1 MKMRSAI
8 ISGCCSLFLLS
19 CAHKEAAAPADATS
33 VQEPEAGTTVLVLA
47 SQQSQEEIKT
57 TLSPTATEG
66 VREVFWTD
74 GDQVNVNGVAS
85 RPLSGVTGAR
95 SAAFTFDALLS
106 YPYHIV
112 YPASMYREGGL
123 MLPSTQAWA
132 EGSFASGFAPAAA
145 CIGSAQESMTLRN
158 LCAVVRFSIT
168 RGSEDAALKS
178 VVFQGGNEEQ
188 VSGLFT
194 LDDEALSLSGAST
207 DAGTRS
213 VSVDLGGIAL
223 GTTPLDI
230 YVVVPPGEF
239 SNGFNVQFV
248 SMDDRMMRAVKH
260 SAITLQKGKIAMMP
274 ALVFEPGSAEAGL
287 DSYTEEEYCFSGGK
301 GTADEPYLISSAEDL
316 MELAQRVNAAE
327 SDFQSASYRQ
337 VAPIDLTLFPNFT
350 PIGISSSANF
360 KGVYDG
366 GSYPISSLTIDNTQE
381 HAVALFG
388 NCGTHSVLRNINLVN
403 VDIRT
408 TYGYAA
414 GVVGYLY
421 KGTMENCSVT
431 GTINSTGNVDNKSYT
446 AGLAGRANV
455 ATVSGCSFK
464 GNVIAKSNHVG
475 GIVATLDG
483 DSQVGNCIFKAGSSV
498 EGNYYVGGITA
509 SVGGDGASV
518 TGCICEGNV
527 TATNWN
533 AGGIA
538 AIVYRGRVSSCLQ
551 SNVSTVMS
559 GNYNVGGIV
568 GSVATNNTAHTY
580 AAAIDNCASY
590 GTVRG
595 LYQVGGIV
603 GLLNAAN
610 AGESGTISNSACIG
624 ATIVATGANSYNYSL
639 AGGICGYFQGN
650 GAISLTNSFSRPA
663 SINSTSSSAILG
675 EGGLVGYS
683 NTSTHSF
690 ENCYSGASPAE
701 ILFCG
706 QPVTSSSL
714 TYYGNIIGRASA
726 AATMTRCHYNKTLAF
741 GPASGSSQ
749 VMTDCIAY
757 TVAQM
762 TDGTLLAKLQA
773 GMASLTG
780 ASEWIASSDA
790 FPTLQGL
797 PADTQ
802 PVVAKKRVSIIGDS
816 ISTYKGWIHTDN
828 VGGHYCSAH
837 YPTKDITSVNQ
848 TWWYRLIY
856 DYMPN
861 ARFEMNISG
870 GNTTVV
876 QNTTATSHASD
887 YWYSWDFCTRFIYFK
902 GVGNPDIVFIHGGT
916 NDLGHIGSYGASEQL
931 IDGQAM
937 NSASAPSAA
946 ALSALYLT
954 ADACQ
959 SLAEAEALDFST
971 FCAAY
976 IKLVKMVKMRY
987 PSAKVVCI
995 IGDCVSDG
1003 MQSAIK
1009 SIATHYGAKY
1019 VDFLE
1024 INGFKG
1030 TSPLTK
1036 YEGNT
1041 VHPDSNGMDFMA
1053 KTIYQQLGSWLDE

>member
-1 MKMRSAI
+1 MKMKQAI
-8 ISGCCSLFLLS
+8 ILGCCTLSLLS
-19 CAHKEAAAPADATS
+19 CAHKETS
-33 VQEPEAGTTVLVLA
+33 DSAHMPSVPGPEPGTTVLVLE
-47 SQQSQEEIKT
+47 SQKSLEEVKT
-57 TLSPTATEG
+57 TLSPASAEG
-66 VREVFWTD
+66 IREVLWTD
-74 GDQVNVNGVAS
+74 GDQVIVNGVAS
-85 RPLSGVTGAR
+85 RPLSGVTGSR

-112 YPASMYREGGL
+112 YPASMYQEGAL

-132 EGSFASGFAPAAA
+132 EGTFASGFAPAAA
-145 CIGSAQESMTLRN
+145 CIGSAQEDMTLRN

-168 RGSEDAALKS
+168 RGSSDASLKS
-178 VVFQGGNEEQ
+178 VVFQGGNGEQ

-194 LDDEALSLSGAST
+194 LDDEALTLAGVST
-207 DAGTRS
+207 DESSRS
-213 VSVDLGGIAL
+213 VSVELGGIAL

-239 SNGFNVQFV
+239 SKGFNVQFV
-248 SMDDRMMRAVKH
+248 STEDQILRAVKH
-260 SAITLQKGKIAMMP
+260 SAVTLQKGRISLMP
-274 ALVFEPGSAEAGL
+274 ALTFEPGSADAGL
-287 DSYTEEEYCFSGGK
+287 DSYTEEEYRFSGGK
-301 GTADEPYLISSAEDL
+301 GTADNPYLISSAEDL
-316 MELAQRVNAAE
+316 VELAARVNAGE
-327 SDFQSASYRQ
+327 SAFQTACYRQ

-366 GSYPISSLTIDNTQE
+366 GSYPISSLTIDNTLEQ
-381 HAVALFG
+381 AAALFG
-388 NCGTHSVLRNINLVN
+388 NCGTNTVLRNINLVG

-408 TYGYAA
+408 AYGYAA

-431 GTINSTGNVDNKSYT
+431 GKINSTGNVDNKSYT
-446 AGLAGRANV
+446 AGLAGRAN
-455 ATVSGCSFK
+455 ASTISGCSFK
-464 GNVIAKSNHVG
+464 GTVIAVSNHVG

-483 DSQVGNCIFKAGSSV
+483 DAHVENCIFKAGSSV
-498 EGNYYVGGITA
+498 QGNYYVGGIAA
-509 SVGGDGASV
+509 SLGGDNATI

-538 AIVYRGRVSSCLQ
+538 AIVYRGTVSSCLQ
-551 SNVSTVMS
+551 SNVSTVSS

-568 GSVATNNTAHTY
+568 GSVATNNTAKTY
-580 AAAIDNCASY
+580 AATLDHCACY

-595 LYQVGGIV
+595 LYQVGGIA

-624 ATIVATGANSYNYSL
+624 ATIVATGANNYNYSL

-663 SINSTSSSAILG
+663 SVNSTSSSAILG

-683 NTSTHSF
+683 NTASHSF
-690 ENCYSGASPAE
+690 ENCFSGASPAE

-706 QPVTSSSL
+706 SPVTSSSL

-741 GPASGSSQ
+741 GPASGSNQ
-749 VMTDCIAY
+749 VMTDCVGY

-762 TDGTLLAKLQA
+762 TDGTLLAKLQGGA
-773 GMASLTG
+773 ASLSG
-780 ASEWIASSDA
+780 AGEWITTSDGY
-790 FPTLQGL
+790 PTLQGL

-802 PVVAKKRVSIIGDS
+802 PVIAKKRISIIGDS
-816 ISTYKGWIHTDN
+816 ISTYRGWIQTDN

-876 QNTTATSHASD
+876 QNTTATSHAND

-916 NDLGHIGSYGASEQL
+916 NDLGHITSYGASEEL
-931 IDGQAM
+931 IAGQAM

-971 FCAAY
+971 FCSAY
-976 IKLVKMVKMRY
+976 VKLVKMIKLRY
-987 PSAKVVCI
+987 PSAKIVCI
-995 IGDCVSDG
+995 IGDCVSAG

-1009 SIATHYGAKY
+1009 SIAAHYGAKY
-1019 VDFLE
+1019 VDFLAL
-1024 INGFKG
+1024 NGFRG

-1036 YEGNT
+1036 YEGNI
-1041 VHPDSNGMDFMA
+1041 VHPDSNGMDYMA
-1053 KTIYQQLGSWLDE
+1053 KTIYQQLGSWLNE